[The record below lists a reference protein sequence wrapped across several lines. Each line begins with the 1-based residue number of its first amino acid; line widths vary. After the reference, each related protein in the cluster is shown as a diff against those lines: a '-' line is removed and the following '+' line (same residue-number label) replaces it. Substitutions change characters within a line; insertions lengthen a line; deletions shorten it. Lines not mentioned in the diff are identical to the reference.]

1 MGRMAELAAEK
12 QAQEESGPETMRCI
26 FTIYTTDGKEWE
38 STVQELDEVKLEKWG
53 EALTD
58 MKKLGHVYF
67 PVNDALGRN
76 STMHFHPE
84 KIVAIRI
91 TEVTL

>member
-1 MGRMAELAAEK
+1 MSKMAELAAEK
-12 QAQEESGPETMRCI
+12 QVQEEPDQTTMRCF
-26 FTIYTTDGKEWE
+26 FTIYTTDGREWE
-38 STVQELDEVKLEKWG
+38 SVVQELDEAKLEKWG
-53 EALTD
+53 EVLANL
-58 MKKLGHVYF
+58 KSLGHLYF